1 MGSLQSGDWL
11 PILLA
16 LGGYL
21 AGSVPFGIVV
31 SKCLGAP
38 DPRTAGSRNIGFTN
52 VLRVSGKKA
61 GLLTLAGDM
70 GKGWAVGWLA
80 VHTIDHETWIL
91 AIALCPVLGHLLPV
105 FLRFQ
110 GGKGVATAI
119 GAVGGIAPPVG
130 LGLIA
135 IWLLTAALWR
145 YSSGAALAAFC
156 TLPILAVLAGKSG
169 QFLVFTLVLSGI
181 ILARHSGNIARLWHG
196 TEPKIGQSSSLH
208 NTSYQTQ

>member
-1 MGSLQSGDWL
+1 MAPLPPGDWL
-11 PILLA
+11 PIILA
-16 LGGYL
+16 IGGYL
-21 AGSVPFGIVV
+21 VGSIPFGIVV

-52 VLRVSGKKA
+52 VLRVSGKMA
-61 GLLTLAGDM
+61 GMLTLAGDM
-70 GKGWAVGWLA
+70 GKGWLVGWLA
-80 VHTIDHETWIL
+80 ALTSEHEAWMLI
-91 AIALCPVLGHLLPV
+91 IALSPILGHLFPV

-119 GAVGGIAPPVG
+119 GAVGGIAPLVG
-130 LGLIA
+130 LELIA

-156 TLPILAVLAGKSG
+156 ALPILGVLTGKSG
-169 QFLVFTLVLSGI
+169 LFVMFS
-181 ILARHSGNIARLWHG
+181 LAVTGLIGTRHRGNIVRLWHG

-208 NTSYQTQ
+208 NTSYQT

>member
-61 GLLTLAGDM
+61 GILTLAGDM
-70 GKGWAVGWLA
+70 GKGWAAGWLA

-110 GGKGVATAI
+110 GGKGVATAM

-130 LGLIA
+130 LGLVA

-169 QFLVFTLVLSGI
+169 QFLLFTLVLSGI

>member
-1 MGSLQSGDWL
+1 MAALQPNEWA
-11 PILLA
+11 PIVLA
-16 LGGYL
+16 IGGYL
-21 AGSVPFGIVV
+21 AGSIPFGIVV

-61 GLLTLAGDM
+61 GILTLAGDM
-70 GKGWAVGWLA
+70 GKGWLVGWLA
-80 VHTIDHETWIL
+80 TQTVENQVWVL
-91 AIALCPVLGHLLPV
+91 GIALCVILGHLCPV

-119 GAVGGIAPPVG
+119 GAVGGVSPPVG

-135 IWLLTAALWR
+135 IWLTTAGLWR

-156 TLPILAVLAGKSG
+156 SLPLLALLAGKG
-169 QFLVFTLVLSGI
+169 VEFLIFSIMVTGLIGV
-181 ILARHSGNIARLWHG
+181 RHRGNIVRLWHG

-208 NTSYQTQ
+208 NTSYQT

>member
-1 MGSLQSGDWL
+1 MAALQPNEWV
-11 PILLA
+11 PIMLA
-16 LGGYL
+16 IGGYL
-21 AGSVPFGIVV
+21 AGSIPFGIVV

-70 GKGWAVGWLA
+70 GKGWSVGWLA
-80 VHTIDHETWIL
+80 TQTVDQEAWVL
-91 AIALCPVLGHLLPV
+91 GIALCAILGHLFPV

-119 GAVGGIAPPVG
+119 GAVAGVAPPVG
-130 LGLIA
+130 LGLIV
-135 IWLLTAALWR
+135 IWLLTAGLWR
-145 YSSGAALAAFC
+145 YSSGAALAAFLS
-156 TLPILAVLAGKSG
+156 LPLLGLLAGRG
-169 QFLVFTLVLSGI
+169 GTFLIFSVIVTGLIGL
-181 ILARHSGNIARLWHG
+181 RHKGNIVRLWHG

-208 NTSYQTQ
+208 NTSYQT

>member
-1 MGSLQSGDWL
+1 MQPSDWL
-11 PILLA
+11 PIILA

-21 AGSVPFGIVV
+21 LGSIPFGIVV

-38 DPRTAGSRNIGFTN
+38 DPRTVGSRNIGFTN

-61 GLLTLAGDM
+61 GILTLLGDM
-70 GKGWAVGWLA
+70 GKGWLVGWLA
-80 VHTIDHETWIL
+80 AYMIEPEVWVL
-91 AIALCPVLGHLLPV
+91 GIALTPVLGHLFSV
-105 FLRFQ
+105 FLGFR

-119 GAVGGIAPPVG
+119 GAVGGVVPSMG
-130 LGLIA
+130 LGLIV

-156 TLPILAVLAGKSG
+156 SLPVLALLAAKSMA
-169 QFLVFTLVLSGI
+169 FVVFAGVVSGLVLS
-181 ILARHSGNIARLWHG
+181 RHTGNMARLWQG

-208 NTSYQTQ
+208 NTTYQT

>member
-1 MGSLQSGDWL
+1 MGSLQPGDWL

-61 GLLTLAGDM
+61 GILTLAGDM

-110 GGKGVATAI
+110 GGKGVATAM

-156 TLPILAVLAGKSG
+156 ALPILAVLAGKDG

>member
-1 MGSLQSGDWL
+1 MGSLQPSDWL

-16 LGGYL
+16 IGGYL
-21 AGSVPFGIVV
+21 AGSVPFGILV

-38 DPRTAGSRNIGFTN
+38 DPRTTGSRNIGFTN

-61 GLLTLAGDM
+61 GILTLVGDM

-80 VHTIDHETWIL
+80 SQTIDHETWIL
-91 AIALCPVLGHLLPV
+91 VIALCPILGHLFPA

-110 GGKGVATAI
+110 GGKGVATAM

-156 TLPILAVLAGKSG
+156 ALPALAVLAGKSG
-169 QFLVFTLVLSGI
+169 QFLFFTLIVSGI
-181 ILARHSGNIARLWHG
+181 IVARHSGNIMRLRHG
-196 TEPKIGQSSSLH
+196 TEPKMGQSSSLH

>member
-1 MGSLQSGDWL
+1 MQPSDWL
-11 PILLA
+11 PIILA

-21 AGSVPFGIVV
+21 LGSIPFGIVV

-38 DPRTAGSRNIGFTN
+38 DPRTVGSRNIGFTN

-61 GLLTLAGDM
+61 GILTLVGDM
-70 GKGWAVGWLA
+70 GKGWLVGWLA
-80 VHTIDHETWIL
+80 AYLIEPEVWML
-91 AIALCPVLGHLLPV
+91 GVALSPILGHLFSI
-105 FLRFQ
+105 FLGFR

-119 GAVGGIAPPVG
+119 GAVGGLAPSLG
-130 LGLIA
+130 LGLIL

-156 TLPILAVLAGKSG
+156 SLPILAALAGESIS
-169 QFLVFTLVLSGI
+169 FMVFAGVVSCLILS
-181 ILARHSGNIARLWHG
+181 RHTGNMARLWQG

-208 NTSYQTQ
+208 NTTYQT

>member
-1 MGSLQSGDWL
+1 ML
-11 PILLA
+11 PDEWVAILLA
-16 LGGYL
+16 VGGYL
-21 AGSVPFGIVV
+21 FGSVPFGIVV

-61 GLLTLAGDM
+61 GLLTLVGDM

-80 VHTIDHETWIL
+80 SQTVDHQTWVLVI
-91 AIALCPVLGHLLPV
+91 AICPILGHLFPV
-105 FLRFQ
+105 FLGFR

-119 GAVGGIAPPVG
+119 GAVGGVAPLIG
-130 LGLIA
+130 LELIA

-156 TLPILAVLAGKSG
+156 SLPLLGLLAGTG
-169 QFLVFTLVLSGI
+169 ERFLVFSLVVAGLIGV
-181 ILARHSGNIARLWHG
+181 RHRGNIERLWLG
-196 TEPKIGQSSSLH
+196 TEPKIGQGTSLH
-208 NTSYQTQ
+208 NTSYQT

>member
-1 MGSLQSGDWL
+1 MGLLQPSDWL

-16 LGGYL
+16 IGGYL

-156 TLPILAVLAGKSG
+156 TLPILA
-169 QFLVFTLVLSGI
+169 
-181 ILARHSGNIARLWHG
+181 
-196 TEPKIGQSSSLH
+196 EIGRAH
-208 NTSYQTQ
+208 V